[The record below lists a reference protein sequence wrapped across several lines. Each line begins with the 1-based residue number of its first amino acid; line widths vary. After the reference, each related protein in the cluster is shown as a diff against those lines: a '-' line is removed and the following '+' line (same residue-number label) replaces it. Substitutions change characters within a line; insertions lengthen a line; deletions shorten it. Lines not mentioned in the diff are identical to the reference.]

1 MARMSEI
8 NQKLKDINNWF
19 KEHLAYIVAI
29 IFVFVMAITIYGQA
43 NKDIMRAR
51 EKENR
56 INNIEMRLT
65 KQENYMHQVQANLD
79 NLYEVIEK

>member
-8 NQKLKDINNWF
+8 SQTIKDISNWF
-19 KEHLAYIVAI
+19 KDHLAYILVI
-29 IFVFVMAITIYGQA
+29 LFVFVMAICIYGQA

-56 INNIEMRLT
+56 INTIEMRLN
-65 KQENYMHQVQANLD
+65 EYMNYIHELKADID
-79 NLYEVIEK
+79 NLYEVMCK